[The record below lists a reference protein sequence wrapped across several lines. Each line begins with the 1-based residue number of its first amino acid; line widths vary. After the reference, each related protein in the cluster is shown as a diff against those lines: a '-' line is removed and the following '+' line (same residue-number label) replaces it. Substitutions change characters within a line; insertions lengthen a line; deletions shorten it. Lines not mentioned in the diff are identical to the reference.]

1 MRDRPNDRVEAGRIG
16 RGAGGPPGS
25 INGAFE
31 VTGPSGRKL
40 LIISD
45 DGRAPPPDI
54 ATGWEH
60 VSVSGDGKH
69 PPNWSEMC
77 FVKDCFWRDEET
89 VLQFHP
95 KRSAYV
101 NIHPGVLHLWRKVG
115 EDHPLPPT
123 IAV

>member
-1 MRDRPNDRVEAGRIG
+1 LRDKPNDRVEAGRV
-16 RGAGGPPGS
+16 GGPPGS
-25 INGAFE
+25 INGAFKAL
-31 VTGPSGRKL
+31 GPSGREL
-40 LIISD
+40 LIIAD
-45 DGRAPPPDI
+45 DGRAPPPDF

-60 VSVSGDGKH
+60 VSVSLAGNR
-69 PPNWSEMC
+69 PPNWAEMNWI
-77 FVKDCFWRDEET
+77 KHCFWQDEET
-89 VLQFHP
+89 VVQFHP